1 MSEVIRVGMADY
13 RICSAPQKITTL
25 GLGSCLGV
33 VLYDK
38 TMRMCGMA
46 HVMLPDSQKITK
58 NSNRKKF
65 VDTCLQDMYT
75 ELIAH
80 NVNSKCLI
88 AKIAGG
94 AKMFSYA
101 SENEFLNI
109 GTQNIIAV
117 RKKLAEWNIPI
128 VAEDV
133 GKTYGRTIIFEPE
146 TGDLLIKAVGFGNSV
161 I

>member
-1 MSEVIRVGMADY
+1 
-13 RICSAPQKITTL
+13 
-25 GLGSCLGV
+25 
-33 VLYDK
+33 
-38 TMRMCGMA
+38 
-46 HVMLPDSQKITK
+46 
-58 NSNRKKF
+58 
-65 VDTCLQDMYT
+65 
-75 ELIAH
+75 
-80 NVNSKCLI
+80 
-88 AKIAGG
+88 
-94 AKMFSYA
+94 MFSYA